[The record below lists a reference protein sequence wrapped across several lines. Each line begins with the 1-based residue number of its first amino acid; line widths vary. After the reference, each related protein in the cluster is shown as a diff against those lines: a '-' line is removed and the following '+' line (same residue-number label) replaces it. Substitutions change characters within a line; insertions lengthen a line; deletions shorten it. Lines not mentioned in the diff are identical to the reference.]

1 MDFGDSGELYTI
13 RNQFY
18 TGQFTKVKQYVLDQ
32 FNEENQLKVLELQVR
47 STISLGEDASKIIDE
62 GKNRFPDNDPLFQL
76 MSAWNDLNSFGTD
89 DSPYFEDMKVPEFEL
104 QAILT
109 TYYLIRYI
117 KDIDQAITFLNNYI
131 ESSTML
137 KINELEP
144 YLILIQLY
152 LVKGNFAQANKI
164 FNMFKNFPD
173 SARDDI
179 IYHVL
184 ESWILSIKGESD
196 NINNSFFFYDELL
209 SNDFEDD
216 EMSKFNILNVLFT
229 LTIQLKHYP
238 EAAEIYQQ
246 MLSLKVK
253 ENDDFIANQITLN
266 YLTDKANENPELITK
281 LTNLN
286 PDHHY
291 IVEHNDKLNKFNE
304 IVTKYK
310 Q

>member
-47 STISLGEDASKIIDE
+47 SAISLGQDASKIIDD

-89 DSPYFEDMKVPEFEL
+89 NSPYFEDMKVPEFEL

-109 TYYLIRYI
+109 TYYLIRYV

-131 ESSTML
+131 EGSTML

-209 SNDFEDD
+209 SNDFEND

-246 MLSLKVK
+246 MLLLKVK